1 MKSKIV
7 LGLLASFLFV
17 AYSAAVY
24 SLGSSKATATVT
36 AAWKKENSRRDI
48 KTAQLEEVNKVLM
61 AQHQK
66 DSSFITTELKT
77 YEAQY
82 KISLASATADYN
94 RRLQQHQTRAGI
106 YRELAEGSTAE
117 RDGLAS
123 HAAELDRSLEE
134 GRSVVREL
142 RETVGLR
149 DNQLREL
156 GKQIMADRALL
167 N

>member
-1 MKSKIV
+1 MKSKIL
-7 LGLLASFLFV
+7 LGLLACFLFA
-17 AYSAAVY
+17 AYSTAVY
-24 SLGSSKATATVT
+24 SLGSAKATATVT
-36 AAWKKENSRRDI
+36 AAWKKENARRDI
-48 KTAQLEEVNKVLM
+48 KTAQLEEVNKALQ
-61 AQHQK
+61 AQHEK

-82 KISLASATADYN
+82 KISLATATADYN
-94 RRLQQHQTRAGI
+94 KRLQQHQTRAGV

-117 RDGLAS
+117 RERLAS

-134 GRSVVREL
+134 GRRVVQEL

-149 DNQLREL
+149 DNQLRQL